1 MSLTDANLSSFSKPR
16 AAAALVM
23 LASFLTACGG
33 GGSGGG
39 TPPPPPPP
47 PPQSYTIGGSVSGL
61 TGSGL
66 TLQDNGGNNLQVA
79 AGASSFVFS
88 AAVQTGGAYAVT
100 VSTQPSSPAQTC
112 TVTGGSGTVGA
123 SNITNVSVACTT
135 APVHVGGTIS
145 GLTGSGL
152 VLQDNGGDNL
162 QVSANATSFTFAT
175 PVAVG
180 ATFNVTVL
188 TQPSSPP
195 QTCTV
200 SGGSGTV
207 SASPVTSVV
216 VACTAATFQVGG
228 SISGLKGSGLV
239 LQDNAGDNLTVAAN
253 ATTFAFATSL
263 ASGAAYAVTVATQ
276 PTNPVQIC
284 TVANGSGTVAV
295 SSISSVAVNCVS
307 VGRFVYVVNSSDN
320 GGAGDV
326 AAFAINPNTGALT
339 PVAGGPVPADGNPS
353 GIVLDHTG
361 QFAYVSNR
369 STGDV
374 TFYDIDSTGAL
385 TFHQKFFSTQVAEQA
400 IAISPSNQ
408 YVYVGGGA
416 IASPGAAWGFGLN
429 QTSGDLSPVPPAP
442 PEPFPTADALS
453 AVAVDPANQFLFAAT
468 GSSPSLYVFSVG
480 TGGTLTQLAN
490 SPFHA
495 ARAGGVAVYPL
506 GTAAGGYVYIADTA
520 NLQVSGFSYD
530 GTGNLTQLTGSP
542 YYTNGGTPTGITIDP
557 AGTYLYVTNAEAGD
571 STITSFSINSQSGA
585 LTRVGAPVATGN
597 LHSAPDGSGPIDV
610 KVDPSN
616 QYVYVVNGLDGS
628 ISQFTVSAGVLTLQN
643 TYATG
648 TGAVAAA
655 AAVE

>member
-1 MSLTDANLSSFSKPR
+1 M
-16 AAAALVM
+16 
-23 LASFLTACGG
+23 
-33 GGSGGG
+33 
-39 TPPPPPPP
+39 
-47 PPQSYTIGGSVSGL
+47 SGL

-88 AAVQTGGAYAVT
+88 AAVQAGGAYAVT
-100 VSTQPSSPAQTC
+100 VSTQPSNPAQTC

-123 SNITNVSVACTT
+123 SNITNISVACTT
-135 APVHVGGTIS
+135 TAVQVGGTIS
-145 GLTGSGL
+145 GLAGSGL

-162 QVSANATSFTFAT
+162 QVPANATTFTFAT
-175 PVAVG
+175 PVPVG

-207 SASPVTSVV
+207 GANPVTSVT
-216 VACTAATFQVGG
+216 VACTAATYQVGG
-228 SISGLKGSGLV
+228 SISGLKGGGLV
-239 LQDNAGDNLTVAAN
+239 LQDNAGDNLNVAAN
-253 ATTFAFATSL
+253 ATTFGFVTSL
-263 ASGAAYAVTVATQ
+263 PTGAAYAVTVATQ
-276 PTNPVQIC
+276 PTNPVQVC
-284 TVANGSGTVAV
+284 TVANGSGTVAM
-295 SSISSVAVNCVS
+295 SNISSVAVNCVS

-339 PVAGGPVPADGNPS
+339 PVAGGPVLADSNPS

-369 STGDV
+369 SSGDV
-374 TFYDIDSTGAL
+374 TFYDIAGTGAL
-385 TFHQKFFSTQVAEQA
+385 TIHNNFFSTQVAEQA

-416 IASPGAAWGFGLN
+416 IATPGAAWGFGLN
-429 QTSGDLSPVPPAP
+429 QISGDLSPVPPAP

-453 AVAVDPANQFLFAAT
+453 AVAVDPANQFVFAAT
-468 GSSPSLYVFSVG
+468 GSSPSLYVFSIG
-480 TGGTLTQLAN
+480 SGGTLTQLTN

-495 ARAGGVAVYPL
+495 ARAGGLAVYPL
-506 GTAAGGYVYIADTA
+506 GTATAGYVYIADTA
-520 NLQVSGFSYD
+520 TLQVSGFSYD
-530 GTGNLTQLTGSP
+530 GTGTLTQLSTSP
-542 YYTNGGTPTGITIDP
+542 YNTFGGTPTGITIDP
-557 AGTYLYVTNAEAGD
+557 AGTYLYVTNAAAGD
-571 STITSFSINSQSGA
+571 ASITSFSINPSNGA
-585 LTRVGAPVATGN
+585 LTRVGPPVATGN
-597 LHSAPDGSGPIDV
+597 LNNVANPKPVDV

-628 ISQFTVSAGVLTLQN
+628 ISQFTVSAGVLTLKS
-643 TYATG
+643 TYSTG

>member
-1 MSLTDANLSSFSKPR
+1 
-16 AAAALVM
+16 
-23 LASFLTACGG
+23 
-33 GGSGGG
+33 
-39 TPPPPPPP
+39 
-47 PPQSYTIGGSVSGL
+47 
-61 TGSGL
+61 L

-88 AAVQTGGAYAVT
+88 AAVQAGGAYAVT

-112 TVTGGSGTVGA
+112 TVVGGSGTVAA
-123 SNITNVSVACTT
+123 SNVTTVSIACTN
-135 APVHVGGTIS
+135 AAMKVGGTIS

-162 QVSANATSFTFAT
+162 QVSANATTFTFAT
-175 PVAVG
+175 PVQVG

-207 SASPVTSVV
+207 SASPVTSVS
-216 VACTAATFQVGG
+216 VACTAATYQVGG
-228 SISGLKGSGLV
+228 SISGLKGGGLV
-239 LQDNAGDNLTVAAN
+239 LQDNAGDNRTVAAN

-263 ASGAAYAVTVATQ
+263 PTGAGYAVTVATQ
-276 PTNPVQIC
+276 PTNPVQVC
-284 TVANGSGTVAV
+284 TVGNGSGTVAM
-295 SSISSVAVNCVS
+295 SNISSVTVSCVS

-326 AAFAINPNTGALT
+326 SAFTINPNTGALT
-339 PVAGGPVPADGNPS
+339 AIAGGPVAADGNPS

-374 TFYDIDSTGAL
+374 TFYDIASTGAL
-385 TFHQKFFSTQVAEQA
+385 TFHHDFFSTQVAEQA
-400 IAISPSNQ
+400 IAIGPLPNQ
-408 YVYVGGGA
+408 YVYVGGS
-416 IASPGAAWGFGLN
+416 ASPGPGATWGFSLN
-429 QTSGDLSPVPPAP
+429 QTSGDLSAVPSV
-442 PEPFPTADALS
+442 PFATADALS
-453 AVAVDPANQFLFAAT
+453 AVAVDPANQFVFAAT

-480 TGGTLTQLAN
+480 SGGTLTQLTN

-506 GTAAGGYVYIADTA
+506 GTATGGYVYIADTA
-520 NLQVSGFSYD
+520 ALQVSGFSYD
-530 GTGNLTQLTGSP
+530 GTGNLTQLAGSP
-542 YYTNGGTPTGITIDP
+542 YNTNGGTPTGITIDP
-557 AGTYLYVTNAEAGD
+557 AGTYLYVTNAAAGD
-571 STITSFSINSQSGA
+571 ASITSFSINPQSGV
-585 LTRVGAPVATGN
+585 LTRVGQPVATGN
-597 LHSAPDGSGPIDV
+597 LHNVTNGPGPIDV

-643 TYATG
+643 TYSTG